1 MTRTILIHASVWI
14 VYVFFQVITYPPSGS
29 GIGVQ
34 IVDIGS
40 SFSSFIAVFYI
51 DALFILPKFLN
62 PTRIFGLV
70 LAQIAL
76 LGLFLGFHYV
86 KYYHLLPL
94 IDAEHFGKIPLSSF
108 IPPFIRIYIYYGLFG
123 VGYWAFNNYL
133 EKEKKNNELEKNLL
147 EAELSYLKYQFN
159 PHFLYN
165 SLSLIHSKAYPL
177 SEELSSSVL
186 LLAKIMRYALQ
197 GKPGERVPLGQEI
210 QYLENFIELHR
221 MRFSRNF
228 FVEFVKEGEA
238 EGKYII
244 SLLFISLVENAFK
257 HGQINNPNSPIT
269 IKIKIE
275 DDRLAFYT
283 KNSKNKGIKDP
294 STGIGLANI
303 KRRLDLLYGKNYKL
317 IIHDGEEIFRTELII
332 HNIKSL

>member
-1 MTRTILIHASVWI
+1 M
-14 VYVFFQVITYPPSGS
+14 ITYPPSGS
-29 GIGVQ
+29 DIWMQ

-40 SFSSFIAVFYI
+40 SFSSFIAIFYI
-51 DALFILPKFLN
+51 NALFILPKFLN
-62 PTRIFGLV
+62 PVRIFSLV
-70 LAQIAL
+70 LSQL
-76 LGLFLGFHYV
+76 TLFGLFLGFHYL
-86 KYYHLLPL
+86 KYYYFLPQ
-94 IDAEHFGKIPLSSF
+94 IDAENFGKIPLSSF
-108 IPPFIRIYIYYGLFG
+108 TPPFIRIYIYYSLFG
-123 VGYWAFNNYL
+123 VGYWALYNYL
-133 EKEKKNNELEKNLL
+133 EKEKRNNELEKNLL

-197 GKPGERVPLGQEI
+197 GKPGERVPLVQEI

-221 MRFSRNF
+221 MRFSSNF
-228 FVEFVKEGEA
+228 FVEFLKEGKA
-238 EGKYII
+238 EGKYVI
-244 SLLFISLVENAFK
+244 SLIFISLVENAFK
-257 HGQINNPNSPIT
+257 HGQINNPDSPIIIE
-269 IKIKIE
+269 IKIG
-275 DDRLAFYT
+275 DDWLKFHT

-303 KRRLDLLYGKNYKL
+303 KRRLDLLYRNNYKL
-317 IIHDGEEIFRTELII
+317 KIYDEEDIFRTELII